1 MSLIIFDLDG
11 VLVDTKDIHYEALNR
26 ALPENARISY
36 EDHLNKF
43 DGLPTKAKL
52 DILYDEG
59 KIRGEDFARI
69 YRDKQMY
76 TATELENIPRS
87 NEIDKI
93 FVWLKANNHKVAI
106 ASNSI
111 RPTVFACIRALGIY
125 EYVDY
130 VMSNEDVGKPKPF
143 PAMYWQTMIHF
154 GIDPEDTYVFEDS
167 SVGRLAASRSGANLV
182 PVGGPEDLTLDF
194 VVDALQGKRNPI
206 KWIDKKLNVLIPMAG
221 KGSRFADAGY
231 TFPKP
236 LIEVR
241 GKPMIQAVVE
251 NLNIDANYIYVVQTE
266 HYNKY
271 NLGSMLNLITPGC
284 KIISLGATTQGAAE
298 TTLMA
303 DEYIDNE
310 APLLIANS
318 DQLVE
323 WDSNEVMYSF
333 MSSHADAGMLTFK
346 NLHPKWSYAKIEG
359 GWVTQVAEKNPISDN
374 ATVGIYYW
382 KHGSDYVKSVLQ
394 MMDKNIRTNNEFY
407 VAPAFN
413 EAIENG
419 LKVKATQIEKMWGIG
434 TPEDLTYYLENS

>member
-26 ALPENARISY
+26 ALPSDARITY
-36 EDHLNKF
+36 DDHLNKY
-43 DGLPTKAKL
+43 DGLSTHAKL
-52 DILYDEG
+52 DILQSEG
-59 KIRGEDFARI
+59 CITWAEREQIWKR
-69 YRDKQMY
+69 KQYY
-76 TATELENIPRS
+76 TGLALKQIKPSEELT
-87 NEIDKI
+87 KI
-93 FVWLKANNHKVAI
+93 FVWLTANGHQIGVAT
-106 ASNSI
+106 NSI
-111 RPTVFACIRALGIY
+111 RVTAFDAVKALGLL
-125 EYVDY
+125 EYVSDL
-130 VMSNEDVGKPKPF
+130 VSNEDVVKSKPHPE
-143 PAMYWQTMIHF
+143 MYWKIMTHRSAY
-154 GIDPEDTYVFEDS
+154 PEDTYIFEDS

-182 PVGGPEDLTLDF
+182 PVGGPEDLTLEF
-194 VVDALQGKRNPI
+194 VADAIQGKRKSI